1 MRRTNEGERAGIDA
15 KLNNIAHGVE
25 RKGFL
30 HFDVRG
36 EEDMSPGEAE
46 ERPLELGQ
54 HALAQREFSNFIFRG
69 LALTAFA
76 DFGMSDVAANEEV
89 VQRLDEEREEL
100 DFIAE
105 DDALEV
111 IEMEEVGEDMDDSD
125 GEPGLED
132 EMDEDN
138 EIAPEEMDGAEQLL
152 ASGFD
157 DSITTY
163 SGHDS
168 PIFTIALHPVDPTIA
183 ISGGEDDLGHIWR
196 TDTGETI
203 ALLDGHT
210 DSVTSVG
217 FSFEGDMVA
226 TGGMDGLVRVW
237 RKVKDSVGFLSWE
250 FLLQLEG
257 PDEVNVSSSFPFVVL
272 S

>member
-1 MRRTNEGERAGIDA
+1 
-15 KLNNIAHGVE
+15 
-25 RKGFL
+25 
-30 HFDVRG
+30 
-36 EEDMSPGEAE
+36 MSG
-46 ERPLELGQ
+46 
-54 HALAQREFSNFIFRG
+54 
-69 LALTAFA
+69 TAN
-76 DFGMSDVAANEEV
+76 NEEV
-89 VQRLDEEREEL
+89 VQRLEEGREEV

-111 IEMEEVGEDMDDSD
+111 IEMEEVGEEMDDSD

-138 EIAPEEMDGAEQLL
+138 DDVPEEMDGAEQLL

-157 DSITTY
+157 DSIATY
-163 SGHDS
+163 LGHDS
-168 PIFTIALHPVDPTIA
+168 PIFTVALHPIDPTIA

-237 RKVKDSVGFLSWE
+237 RKVKDSVGYLSWE

-257 PDEVNVSSSFPFVVL
+257 PDEVNVSSFSVFQGARTDSAIQQWIDWHPKGNLLLCGGVDGTVWLWNRSSIVLPRSFRVL
-272 S
+272 MLTAT